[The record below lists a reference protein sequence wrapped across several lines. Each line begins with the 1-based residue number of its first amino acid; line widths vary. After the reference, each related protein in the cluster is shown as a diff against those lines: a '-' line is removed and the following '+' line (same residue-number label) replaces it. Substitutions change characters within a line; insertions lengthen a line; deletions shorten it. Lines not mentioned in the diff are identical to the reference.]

1 MSHILPIKPNLT
13 PAEAIAEAMIEAFN
27 HQIDSRLNV
36 QRQQYR
42 AFWDSPIP
50 PDDILVVW
58 GSRAQMMLA
67 AASENVE
74 HLTKLCAFLGK
85 QLSDEIPDELIH
97 PRREFIPG
105 ENGTVTLAPP
115 APGHDAWGRAIP
127 VEPEPEPEPQPE
139 PQPETPNE
147 P

>member
-1 MSHILPIKPNLT
+1 MSHIPPITPQPT
-13 PAEAIAEAMIEAFN
+13 PAEAIAEAMVEAFN
-27 HQIDSRLNV
+27 EQIDSRLNV

-50 PDDILVVW
+50 PDDILAAW
-58 GSRAQMMLA
+58 GPRAQMMLA

-74 HLTKLCAFLGK
+74 HLAKLCAFLGK
-85 QLSDEIPDELIH
+85 QLSDEIPDSLII

-115 APGHDAWGRAIP
+115 APGHDAWGRPIAA
-127 VEPEPEPEPQPE
+127 EPQPE
-139 PQPETPNE
+139 FTE
-147 P
+147 

>member
-1 MSHILPIKPNLT
+1 MSHIPPITPQPT

-27 HQIDSRLNV
+27 DQIDSRLNV

-85 QLSDEIPDELIH
+85 QLSDEIPDSLII
-97 PRREFIPG
+97 PRRAFIPG
-105 ENGTVTLAPP
+105 PDGTVTLAPP
-115 APGHDAWGRAIP
+115 APGHDAWGRPIP
-127 VEPEPEPEPQPE
+127 AEPQPE
-139 PQPETPNE
+139 ITE
-147 P
+147 

>member
-1 MSHILPIKPNLT
+1 MSHIPNIKPPPT
-13 PAEAIAEAMIEAFN
+13 PAEVIADAMIQAFN
-27 HQIDSRLNV
+27 AQIDSRLNV

-50 PDDILVVW
+50 PDDILVEW

-85 QLSDEIPDELIH
+85 QLSDEIPDELII

-105 ENGTVTLAPP
+105 PDGTVTLAPP
-115 APGHDAWGRAIP
+115 AEGFDAWGRLIP
-127 VEPEPEPEPQPE
+127 VEPQPQPQPE
-139 PQPETPNE
+139 PADE